1 MNELAGPPSYVA
13 RANALE
19 YEATWRLQPDALELQ
34 GGPTAG
40 PDVVMRFP
48 YRDITGVRLSYAPS
62 RFDHARYRC
71 DVRMR
76 SGQQVAI
83 LSTHYAGIADFEDR
97 AATYGPFVQA
107 LIARVAAANPSAS
120 FRSGKN
126 PVTYVLEH
134 LFLFAM
140 VVLLV
145 LVLSMV
151 GFAPLSES
159 SWAKLFIILASIP
172 LLVVYT
178 RKNWPS
184 RFKPD
189 AIPND
194 VLPEV
199 TGGGAT

>member
-1 MNELAGPPSYVA
+1 MNEPAGPPSYVA

-19 YEATWRLQPDALELQ
+19 YEAIWRLQPDALELQ

-40 PDVVMRFP
+40 PDVVLRFP
-48 YRDITGVRLSYAPS
+48 YRDIVGVRLSYAPS

-71 DVRMR
+71 DLRMR

-97 AATYGPFVQA
+97 AATYGPFVRL
-107 LIARVAAANPSAS
+107 LIARVAAANPAAG

-145 LVLSMV
+145 FVLSMV
-151 GFAPLSES
+151 GFAYVGDT
-159 SWAKLFIILASIP
+159 SWVRLFIIVASIP
-172 LLVVYT
+172 LLVVYA
-178 RKNWPS
+178 RKNWPG
-184 RFKPD
+184 RFKPE
-189 AIPND
+189 AIPED
-194 VLPEV
+194 VLP
-199 TGGGAT
+199 A

>member
-1 MNELAGPPSYVA
+1 MNEISSPPSYVA

-19 YEATWRLQPDALELQ
+19 YEAIWRLQPDALELQ

-40 PDVVMRFP
+40 PDVVLRLP
-48 YRDITGVRLSYAPS
+48 YRDIVGVRLSYAPS

-71 DVRMR
+71 DLRMR
-76 SGQQVAI
+76 SGQQIAI

-97 AATYGPFVQA
+97 AATYGPFVRA

-126 PVTYVLEH
+126 PVTYLLEH
-134 LFLFAM
+134 LFLFVM

-145 LVLSMV
+145 FVLSMV
-151 GFAPLSES
+151 GFAYVGDT
-159 SWAKLFIILASIP
+159 SWVRLFIIVATIP
-172 LLVVYT
+172 LLIAYT

-184 RFKPD
+184 RFKAD
-189 AIPND
+189 AIPED
-194 VLPEV
+194 VLP
-199 TGGGAT
+199 T

>member
-1 MNELAGPPSYVA
+1 MNELSGPPSYVA

-19 YEATWRLQPDALELQ
+19 YEAIWRLQPDALELQ

-40 PDVVMRFP
+40 PDVVLRFP
-48 YRDITGVRLSYAPS
+48 YRDIVGVRLSYAPS

-83 LSTHYAGIADFEDR
+83 LSTHYAGIADFQDR
-97 AATYGPFVQA
+97 AATYGPFVRV
-107 LIARVAAANPSAS
+107 LIARVAGANPSAS

-126 PVTYVLEH
+126 PVTYLLEH
-134 LFLFAM
+134 LFLFVM

-145 LVLSMV
+145 FVLSMV
-151 GFAPLSES
+151 GFAYVGDT
-159 SWAKLFIILASIP
+159 SWVRLFIIVATIP
-172 LLVVYT
+172 LLIAYT
-178 RKNWPS
+178 RKSWPS

-189 AIPND
+189 AIPDD
-194 VLPEV
+194 VLP
-199 TGGGAT
+199 T